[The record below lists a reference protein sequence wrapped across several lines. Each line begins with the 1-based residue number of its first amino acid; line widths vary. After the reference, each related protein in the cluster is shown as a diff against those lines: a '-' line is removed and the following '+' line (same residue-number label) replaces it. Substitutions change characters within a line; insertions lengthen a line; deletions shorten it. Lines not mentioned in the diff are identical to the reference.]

1 MKKPGKKL
9 KISLKIKF
17 ILAVIVSLFI
27 GSFIADK
34 LNLLISSN
42 IYQGDFLIYV
52 TTVIQGIIITSMILL
67 LTNRLIIKPI
77 TEMTKLTCQ
86 VSKGNFDIG
95 MNKVKRNDEIGS
107 LQRELNKMIIS
118 MTKMLEKI
126 NNTTEHVGDIS
137 NNLARASEESGMMSQ
152 QAAHSIQDIAFKS
165 QQQVNLVQGLKMS
178 IKEIIG
184 TAGSTNYSIQAV
196 SNVANTGTEVIGDA
210 VNMITELAQRI
221 NRSTVIVEEMNEFTQ
236 NISRFVDA
244 ITGIAEQTNLL
255 ALNASIEAA
264 RAGEAGQGFSV
275 VAEEI
280 RELAVESNTAAEDI
294 VALLKD
300 MTKKSKATVEEMR
313 VGREKANSGLQ
324 VINQADQSFA
334 DIKNRVDNLHNTL
347 DSVMEIMEGVAT
359 FTEDISGAAQEVAAI
374 SQEQSADAQETSAL
388 ANELDILV
396 TDLQQLVE
404 DLQLYRD

>member
-1 MKKPGKKL
+1 MKSLGL
-9 KISLKIKF
+9 NFKISLRVKF
-17 ILAVIVSLFI
+17 VFAVIVSLLI

-34 LNLLISSN
+34 LNLFISSN
-42 IYQGDFLIYV
+42 IYQGDFLVYV
-52 TTVIQGIIITSMILL
+52 TTVIQGIIITGMILL

-77 TEMTKLTCQ
+77 NNMTKLTRQ
-86 VSKGNFDIG
+86 VSKGNLDIDV
-95 MNKVKRNDEIGS
+95 NKVKRNDEIGS
-107 LQRELNKMIIS
+107 LQTELNKMIIS
-118 MTKMLEKI
+118 MNKMLEKI
-126 NNTTEHVGDIS
+126 NSTTNRVESIS
-137 NNLARASEESGMMSQ
+137 SDLARASEESGMMSQ

-165 QQQVNLVQGLKMS
+165 QQEVNLVEGLKMS
-178 IKEIIG
+178 IREISG
-184 TAGSTNYSIQAV
+184 SAGNSKYSIQAV
-196 SNVANTGTEVIGDA
+196 SDVANTGNEVIGDA

-221 NRSTVIVEEMNEFTQ
+221 NKSTVIVEEMNEFTQ

-280 RELAVESNTAAEDI
+280 RELAVESNKAAEDI

-300 MTKKSKATVEEMR
+300 MTKKSKTTVDEMR
-313 VGREKANSGLQ
+313 LGRDKANSGLEI
-324 VINQADQSFA
+324 INQADQSFA
-334 DIKNRVDNLHNTL
+334 DIKNRINSLHNTL
-347 DSVMEIMEGVAT
+347 DSIMEIMEGVAT

-374 SQEQSADAQETSAL
+374 SQEQSADAEETSAL

-404 DLQLYRD
+404 EIHLHRD

>member
-1 MKKPGKKL
+1 MKKRGKKL

-42 IYQGDFLIYV
+42 IYQGEFLIYV

-184 TAGSTNYSIQAV
+184 IAGSTNYSIQAV

>member
-1 MKKPGKKL
+1 LKKPGKKL